1 MQGILTGTKVDG
13 CPTTNYSK
21 TKPRAGT
28 GGIIDVRVINFTQT
42 SGIYHASINSRKT
55 CYTGAHIGRIT
66 TEQGISWKND
76 SSKRS

>member
-21 TKPRAGT
+21 ANPRAGT
-28 GGIIDVRVINFTQT
+28 GCIIDVRVINFTQT
-42 SGIYHASINSRKT
+42 SGIYHTSINSRKT

-66 TEQGISWKND
+66 TDQGISWKND
-76 SSKRS
+76 PSKRS